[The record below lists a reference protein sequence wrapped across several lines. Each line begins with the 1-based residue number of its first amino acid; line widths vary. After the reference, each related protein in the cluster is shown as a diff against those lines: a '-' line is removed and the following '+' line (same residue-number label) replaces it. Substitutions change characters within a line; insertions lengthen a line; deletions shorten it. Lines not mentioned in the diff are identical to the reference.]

1 MCFRKYYT
9 DVHEVDEDATTI
21 LNQGGMW
28 HDIGMAGVT
37 FRYMAYDPSDIFGTV
52 ASKNNVQP
60 PSLLGGCVM
69 YLHFHSDDPLYGFQ
83 WLNIKTILGLYIAY

>member
-60 PSLLGGCVM
+60 PSLLGGCTLFFEATTLSVLDETYPINRHAIPVVM
-69 YLHFHSDDPLYGFQ
+69 S
-83 WLNIKTILGLYIAY
+83 